1 MAENSAITRT
11 IDGKAFT
18 TGGRVFSNSR
28 SDYRHLFGT
37 VSAFVDG
44 KECGNEPGELY
55 LSCDFEE
62 PESIELR
69 EELADR
75 FSDLSGRTL
84 DLCDIRLDAVVMAA
98 EMLEPITTAATE
110 PEVSQ
115 ADPYTLSYQR
125 ENEDG
130 ISFGCLAISND
141 RSVLIGRM
149 LDDAKRL
156 GARLTDVEESP
167 DRLYFSYEVPGRF
180 SFIDYEMV
188 RTPTIMVPAIQTTA
202 MQKNV
207 NMV

>member
-1 MAENSAITRT
+1 MADNPEITRT
-11 IDGKAFT
+11 IEGKTFHI
-18 TGGRVFSNSR
+18 GGQVFSNSR

-37 VSAFVDG
+37 VKAFLEG
-44 KECGNEPGELY
+44 EECGNEPGKLY
-55 LSCDFEE
+55 VSCDFEE

-69 EELADR
+69 EELAVR
-75 FSDLSGRTL
+75 FSGLSGRTV

-149 LDDAKRL
+149 LDDASRL

-188 RTPTIMVPAIQTTA
+188 RTPTYISRATQGCVS
-202 MQKNV
+202 
-207 NMV
+207 